1 MDNKKIKGI
10 VLFAVI
16 AVSALTAF
24 WGLGG
29 RAIGNHEAYVGVTA
43 RNMISSGNWIVPMFN
58 GEARLNK
65 TPLSYWLVATAG
77 KTAGRVNDF
86 IVRLPSAVLAVVCA
100 IAIFYFVSDWLGF
113 RTGILSALVWS
124 TSLCY
129 MRYSHTGRPE
139 MALAVFVTI
148 AMLSFYSAIKTQER
162 RKQIYF
168 ILIFWISF
176 AFAMLAKGPAPL
188 PLIIPA
194 IFIYFLIFK
203 RWKLIPKLLPIAG
216 VILFLLIVMPWP
228 AAVLMKEPAS
238 LEIWKNEFL
247 GRAAGE
253 YAAGSKPFYYYFGV
267 MFLFFLPFS
276 AFIPFAITAPF
287 YKIWEERRDAIIYLW
302 LWFFAGVAVMSFCG
316 GKRQHYILPMMP
328 AMAAMTG
335 IILDDMLF
343 VHKSYNKKFAK
354 IFLAVYLVLVAIGI
368 GVWLP
373 AKPGINQDNED
384 DGNYVIRDF
393 AMRAGVETAGKGVIA
408 YCKVNPSFIYYFSR
422 NVPVVGDIN
431 EIYDRYCGGDGI
443 IATGEKFERL
453 KKDGRFRLD
462 ITGIDDGRG
471 LFVNK

>member
-1 MDNKKIKGI
+1 MDEKKIKGI
-10 VLFAVI
+10 VLVIVI
-16 AVSALTAF
+16 AISVLTAF
-24 WGLGG
+24 WGLGS

-43 RNMISSGNWIVPMFN
+43 RNMISSGDWIVPMFN

-65 TPLSYWLVATAG
+65 TPLSYWLVAAAAKAAG
-77 KTAGRVNDF
+77 QVNDF
-86 IVRLPSAVLAVVCA
+86 TVRLPSAILAVVSA

-113 RTGILSALVWS
+113 RTGILSALIWS

-129 MRYSHTGRPE
+129 IRYSHTGRPE

-148 AMLSFYSAIKTQER
+148 AMLSFYSAIKTQGR

-176 AFAMLAKGPAPL
+176 ALAMLAKGPAPL

-194 IFIYFLIFK
+194 IFIYFLISK
-203 RWKLIPKLLPIAG
+203 QWKLIPKLLPIAG
-216 VILFLLIVMPWP
+216 VILFLLIVLPWP
-228 AAVLMKEPAS
+228 IAVLMKEPAA
-238 LEIWKNEFL
+238 LGVWKNEFL

-276 AFIPFAITAPF
+276 AFIPFAIAAPF

-302 LWFFAGVAVMSFCG
+302 LWFIGGVVVMSFCG

-328 AMAAMTG
+328 AMAAMAG
-335 IILDDMLF
+335 IILDDMIF
-343 VHKSYNKKFAK
+343 VHKSYNRKFAR
-354 IFLAVYLVLVAIGI
+354 IFPAVYLVLIVIGI

-393 AMRAGVETAGKGVIA
+393 AMQTAGVTADKPVIA
-408 YCKVNPSFIYYFSR
+408 YCKVNPSFIYYFKHD
-422 NVPVVGDIN
+422 VPVICDIN
-431 EIYDRYCGGDGI
+431 EIYVRYRGGDAI
-443 IATGEKFERL
+443 IATGENFEQL
-453 KKDGRFRLD
+453 KKDGRFRPV
-462 ITGIDDGRG
+462 ITGIDNGRG